1 MLPIVVISLAM
12 AFFIMVRMGV
22 FDGSKETKAKGRP
35 SPASRPRR
43 LLDVPPSS
51 KLEDERLEIFED
63 FVQKPLFGA
72 DLVGVFHPK
81 KKMSSG
87 TAGRQP
93 VEQGRSGASQVE
105 KTGGARGE
113 TDDQG

>member
-1 MLPIVVISLAM
+1 MLPIMVISLAM

-22 FDGSKETKAKGRP
+22 FDASKEEKAKGRP

-63 FVQKPLFGA
+63 FV
-72 DLVGVFHPK
+72 
-81 KKMSSG
+81 
-87 TAGRQP
+87 
-93 VEQGRSGASQVE
+93 E
-105 KTGGARGE
+105 KLRGPE
-113 TDDQG
+113 GDDDQSGKEA